1 MTDRKSL
8 GQFGEKQIDAFAAA
22 IIRSLNEHALLAWDR
37 SDYDDESAGFSADL
51 ELTISVQREGDGFT
65 AAVVFAPDALP
76 IFERTPEGGA
86 DVYTPEAITLPIDAD
101 LYAEIEK
108 AFRQRA

>member
-8 GQFGEKQIDAFAAA
+8 EQFGGKQIEAFAAA
-22 IIRSLNEHALLAWDR
+22 IIRSLNEHSLLAWDR

-51 ELTISVQREGDGFT
+51 DLMISVQREGDGFT
-65 AAVVFAPDALP
+65 AAIVFNPDALP
-76 IFERTPEGGA
+76 VLDRTADGGA
-86 DVYTPEAITLPIDAD
+86 DVYMPEEITLPIDAS

>member
-37 SDYDDESAGFSADL
+37 SDHDDESAGFSADFD
-51 ELTISVQREGDGFT
+51 LTISVQREGGGFT
-65 AAVVFAPDALP
+65 AAITFRPDALP
-76 IFERTPEGGA
+76 VLERTEGGA
-86 DVYTPEAITLPIDAD
+86 NVYMPEEITLPIDAG
-101 LYAEIEK
+101 LYTEIEK

>member
-8 GQFGEKQIDAFAAA
+8 DQFAEKQIEAFAAS

-51 ELTISVQREGDGFT
+51 DLTISVQREGDGFT
-65 AAVVFAPDALP
+65 AAITFNPDALP
-76 IFERTPEGGA
+76 ALERDADGGA
-86 DVYTPEAITLPIDAD
+86 DIYTPEEITLPIDAD

>member
-1 MTDRKSL
+1 MTDAKSFE
-8 GQFGEKQIDAFAAA
+8 QFRGKQVDALVGA

-37 SDYDDESAGFSADL
+37 SDHDDESAGFSVDL
-51 ELTISVQREGDGFT
+51 DLTISVQPEGAGFT
-65 AAVVFAPDALP
+65 AAITLNPDALP
-76 IFERTPEGGA
+76 VLERIADGGA
-86 DVYTPEAITLPIDAD
+86 DVYMPEEITLPIDAV